1 MESEKVK
8 EIKKALEDHS
18 IEKLKYQDG
27 IKIKEIDF
35 IDILTL
41 INELESENENLSKA
55 VIDNLDAYRDGFSE
69 GANLKCKIENK
80 WQEENQQLKDR
91 IAELEDKI
99 ENGTLIELPYK
110 LGTKLYF
117 IVLNTFGGY
126 FEIFE
131 TELWVYV
138 SRYKDEFGRVD
149 FAIEINDV
157 DFDYETWVTAHCYST
172 KVEAEA
178 KLKELQEK
186 NND

>member
-1 MESEKVK
+1 MTKKETYKRLTESGSKYVTNDGEHDIII
-8 EIKKALEDHS
+8 IKLDKKGYENPQYDYDS
-18 IEKLKYQDG
+18 ICEKLNR
-27 IKIKEIDF
+27 
-35 IDILTL
+35 L
-41 INELESENENLSKA
+41 
-55 VIDNLDAYRDGFSE
+55 
-69 GANLKCKIENK
+69 
-80 WQEENQQLKDR
+80 
-91 IAELEDKI
+91 AELEDKI
-99 ENGTLIELPYK
+99 EDGTLIELPYK